1 MEKVFVDTDI
11 ILDLL
16 SSREPFYIYSANL
29 FSAAD
34 KNEIKIFVSSLSF
47 SNLNYILSKQY
58 SSDQAKKRLLKF
70 KTLVTVLPVTDK
82 VVDLA
87 LSSDFKDFEDGLQYF
102 TAIENNIKILLTRNL
117 KDYKTAEISVMTAEQ
132 FLKGKRN

>member
-16 SSREPFYIYSANL
+16 SNREPFYLPAAHL
-29 FSAAD
+29 FSLGD
-34 KNEIKIFVSSLSF
+34 KNNIKLFMSSVSF

-58 SSDQAKKRLLKF
+58 SSDQARKKLQKF
-70 KTLVTVLPVTDK
+70 KTLVTVLAVTDK

-102 TAIENNIKILLTRNL
+102 TAIENNVKTLLTRNL
-117 KDYKTAEISVMTAEQ
+117 KDYKSAEIAVMTAEQ
-132 FLKGKRN
+132 FLKGK